1 MTRLALRLM
10 LSGGK
15 ESAVRLV
22 ATAVAVALGVGLLLT
37 TLAGINAVKTQ
48 NARLAWLTT
57 GYSLSAS
64 QNDNEAAS
72 DPLWWQV
79 KPDTY
84 DGESIARVDVA
95 ATGPDSPVPPGI
107 TDLPEPGEFLASP
120 ALTEL
125 IDSTPASELGDRYP
139 GQQVDSI
146 GPAALPSP
154 DSLVI
159 VVGHSPDELS
169 QASGA
174 SQISAIETTSPSSCN
189 GDCLPIGVNANMM
202 AVVLAVTAGLLLFPV
217 LIFIGTATRLAA
229 ARREQRYAA
238 MRLVGATPRQVAM
251 ITAVESTVVAALGVI
266 GAFGVFFLL
275 RAPVASLPFTGT
287 PFFTSDLSLSLTQ
300 VLLVVIGVPLA
311 AAVASRVALRRV
323 RISPLGVTRRT
334 APRPPRAWRLL
345 PLVAGLAELAIVGA
359 VGRPEGTNNQIIAY
373 APGFVM
379 AMVGLL
385 VAGPWLTMVGA
396 RRLSRR
402 TSRPAALI
410 AGQRLADNPKAG
422 FRAMSGLVLALFV
435 ITATLGSITTF
446 AAERGQPKADDATS
460 NTLTQRVLEDDDSV
474 APLPDTILEDLRAVQ
489 GVEGVT
495 SLHESRT
502 ATSVAVDGNTV
513 EADLVSC
520 AELVRTP
527 ALGRCP
533 TGATVVSIPSRG
545 VGPGDETQAEETT
558 WPDADIAPDQLEG
571 LPLTSMAVATDGS
584 SSAIE
589 QARTLLETSYPNLRH
604 PTSEAEHDAEGTK
617 TLAAWK
623 QLANVIVLMSL
634 VIAGCSLAVS
644 VSASLLDRKRP
655 FGLLRLTGVP
665 LGVLRRVVALESA
678 VPLLIVA
685 AVSIA
690 TGFLT
695 AHLFLRVQL
704 DYSLRPPEPEYY
716 LLVSAGLA
724 ASLLIIGSTFP
735 LLSRITGPD
744 ATRSE

>member
-1 MTRLALRLM
+1 MIRLGLRLT

-15 ESAVRLV
+15 EAAVRLV
-22 ATAVAVALGVGLLLT
+22 ATAVAVALGVGLLLI

-57 GYSLSAS
+57 GYSQSTS
-64 QNDNEAAS
+64 QSDNESAS

-95 ATGPDSPVPPGI
+95 VTGPDSPVPPGI
-107 TDLPEPGEFLASP
+107 AHLPGPGEFFASP
-120 ALTEL
+120 ALSEL

-139 GQQVDSI
+139 GEQVGTI
-146 GPAALPSP
+146 GPTALPAP
-154 DSLVI
+154 DSLVV
-159 VVGHSPDELS
+159 VVGHSADELS
-169 QASGA
+169 QASDA
-174 SQISAIETTSPSSCN
+174 AQVSAIETTSPSSCS

-202 AVVLAVTAGLLLFPV
+202 AVILAVTAGALLFPV

-251 ITAVESTVVAALGVI
+251 ITAVESTVVAAVGVV

-275 RAPVASLPFTGT
+275 RAPVAALPFTGT

-300 VLLVVIGVPLA
+300 VLLVVVGVPLA
-311 AAVASRVALRRV
+311 AAAASRIALRRV

-334 APRPPRAWRLL
+334 TPRAPRAWRLL
-345 PLVAGLAELAIVGA
+345 PLIAGLGGLAVVGV
-359 VGRPEGTNNQIIAY
+359 VGRPKGTSSQIMAY
-373 APGFVM
+373 APGFVLT
-379 AMVGLL
+379 MVGLL

-396 RRLSRR
+396 RRLARR

-422 FRAMSGLVLALFV
+422 FRAISGLVLALFV
-435 ITATLGSITTF
+435 TSATVGSITTF
-446 AAERGQPKADDATS
+446 AAERGRPSADDAAS
-460 NTLTQRVLEDDDSV
+460 STLTQAVFDSDESM
-474 APLPDTILEDLRAVQ
+474 APMPDTLREDLRAVQ
-489 GVEGVT
+489 GVEGVATIHT
-495 SLHESRT
+495 SPSATTVT
-502 ATSVAVDGNTV
+502 ADDREIQAG
-513 EADLVSC
+513 LVSC
-520 AELVRTP
+520 AELLHTP

-533 TGATVVSIPSRG
+533 SGAEVVTVPTTGM
-545 VGPGDETQAEETT
+545 GPGDGSQAGTT
-558 WPDADIAPDQLEG
+558 WPAADIAPEQLEAF
-571 LPLTSMAVATDGS
+571 PLASTAVATDGS

-589 QARTLLETSYPNLRH
+589 QARTLLETSHPDLRH
-604 PTSEAEHDAEGTK
+604 PTTEAEHDAEGTK
-617 TLAAWK
+617 TLTAWQ

-634 VIAGCSLAVS
+634 AIAGCSLAVS

-716 LLVSAGLA
+716 LLVAAGLT
-724 ASLLIIGSTFP
+724 ASLAVIGSTLP

-744 ATRSE
+744 TARSE